1 MNHASL
7 AIGAILTVALIGAA
21 GFSMQQQNAAAQT
34 NGDNSETNFEF
45 KQKLSNNCSGFA
57 NCTNTGLEQFGGL
70 IRTPTPGPLG

>member
-34 NGDNSETNFEF
+34 NGDNSETKF
-45 KQKLSNNCSGFA
+45 
-57 NCTNTGLEQFGGL
+57 
-70 IRTPTPGPLG
+70 